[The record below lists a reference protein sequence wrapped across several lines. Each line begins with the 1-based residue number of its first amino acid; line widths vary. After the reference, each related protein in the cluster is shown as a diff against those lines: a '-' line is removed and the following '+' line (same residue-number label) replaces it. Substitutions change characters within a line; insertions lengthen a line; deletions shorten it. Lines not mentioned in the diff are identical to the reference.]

1 MLWESSMG
9 QGIKKQHAKLKKEIC
24 LLYILFLCWGIAFSN
39 CLVGEG
45 KKGFNFFF
53 LPGSSI
59 SNPGG
64 GIQDTPIL
72 TTPVAPQGSITYS
85 SATTFYVSNNAG
97 AIQYYDISWSSSLGA
112 SYELRKG
119 ATNCSDGSVHTS
131 GSVTAS
137 TSNTDRINASDLS
150 AGSNGIKL
158 CLKSPDGT
166 LAWDTVSIN
175 GIRDD
180 VAPTIGFSPAGG
192 TYGSSVP
199 NITLSCTD
207 TGASGC
213 LGMAFRNDGT
223 NPGIAADGTVAS
235 GSTGYSSAF
244 AVANNAT
251 TDVKVIAVD
260 KAGNISAVSTSQ
272 YVVAVGNPT
281 ITINSVSKADMR
293 SVDSSVVK
301 WQSDL
306 AGNYDIRV
314 GGTDCNSGTNGSSL
328 SLTGSAAANTEIT
341 TTISGAAPLAVGAN
355 TIRICLTT
363 AGSNVGSNSTAINID
378 NTAPTL
384 TSATPANNSTSLSV
398 DQNTFVFTFNE
409 DMDQSLKPLPEHHDS
424 GVSGNPQI
432 AWPTMAG
439 TWTDARTYSLAL
451 NSKLPELHTF
461 YLQFTATGFKDKAGN
476 AVGTTPV
483 AIVGGVFKLNYKSL
497 TETKVT
503 LVTDTAQT
511 NCYDS
516 SGNAI
521 ACAGS
526 GQDSELSVMPYGLG
540 VPTTNPGYPNDR
552 ITRDTVNNV
561 IWKTCP
567 PTYVWSGATCVQDAV
582 DPYNAA
588 LIARNMGSGILDL
601 TWGDSLEY
609 CLQLNLANSGAG
621 FAGVKT
627 WRLPTLSEQMSILT
641 YEGSIGNE
649 TIQNTSFPGF
659 IKNDYQRYWTST
671 NAVSASIALNGYTGS
686 ELGNG
691 SNAWGAW
698 QISVFGGGTHINSKG
713 KATSWNWPNRYMA
726 LAMCIAD

>member
-64 GIQDTPIL
+64 GIQDSPIL
-72 TTPVAPQGSITYS
+72 TTPVAPQGNITYS

-112 SYELRKG
+112 FYELRKG

-131 GSVTAS
+131 GNVTAS

-166 LAWDTVSIN
+166 LAWDTVSIT

-180 VAPTIGFSPAGG
+180 VAPSIGFSPAGG

-207 TGASGC
+207 TGGSGC
-213 LGMAFRNDGT
+213 LGISYRNDGT

-260 KAGNISAVSTSQ
+260 KAGNASAVSTSQ

-314 GGTDCNSGTNGSSL
+314 GGTNCSAGTNGTSL

-378 NTAPTL
+378 NTAPTF
-384 TSATPANNSTSLSV
+384 SSVSPADNSLSLSV
-398 DQNTFVFTFNE
+398 DQNDFTFTFNE
-409 DMDQSLKPLPEHHDS
+409 DMDVNLKPLPLHYDS
-424 GVSGNPQI
+424 GVSPNNQI
-432 AWPTMAG
+432 PWPTMTG
-439 TWTDARTYSLAL
+439 TWTDARTYKISL
-451 NSKLPELHTF
+451 NSKLPEVHTF
-461 YLQFTATGFKDKAGN
+461 YLLFTSAVVANFKDKAGN
-476 AVGTTPV
+476 SVTGSPIVSGTIQLDYRTV
-483 AIVGGVFKLNYKSL
+483 A
-497 TETKVT
+497 ETKVT
-503 LVTDTAQT
+503 LITDTAQT

-516 SGNAI
+516 TGNAI

-567 PTYVWSGATCVQDAV
+567 PTYVWSVGTCVQDAA

-588 LIARNMGSGILDL
+588 LIARNTGSGILDL

-671 NAVSASIALNGYTGS
+671 NAVSAAIANGMIGTD
-686 ELGNG
+686 LGNTA
-691 SNAWGAW
+691 NAWGAW
-698 QISVFGGGTHINSKG
+698 QISVFGGGTHMSHKG
-713 KATSWNWPNRYMA
+713 KARSWYWPSYNA
-726 LAMCIAD
+726 LSMCIAD